1 MSPFFDSV
9 VLSGD
14 TDVPTASIA
23 LSKALNRIRLPEDA
37 DFGPAAPAVRKNPVV
52 VLQFPGALM
61 IRSLYVL
68 VLVAMA
74 AGSASLQAQAR
85 PQPQDPKSS
94 VPRTH
99 LPPPGMCR
107 IWLDNVPPSQ
117 QPAPTDCASAVRN
130 QPRNGRVIFND
141 EPRNSNPRLP
151 IVKSLKEP
159 VPTPPRKA
167 PDAPAPAKPPPKPVK
182 PDRPEPRG

>member
-1 MSPFFDSV
+1 
-9 VLSGD
+9 
-14 TDVPTASIA
+14 
-23 LSKALNRIRLPEDA
+23 
-37 DFGPAAPAVRKNPVV
+37 
-52 VLQFPGALM
+52 M
-61 IRSLYVL
+61 IRSLSVV

-85 PQPQDPKSS
+85 PQPQEPKPA

-141 EPRNSNPRLP
+141 EPRNPNPRLP
-151 IVKSLKEP
+151 IVKSLKDP
-159 VPTPPRKA
+159 AAAPRKT
-167 PDAPAPAKPPPKPVK
+167 PDEPAPAPAKPANPNPKPVK
-182 PDRPEPRG
+182 PDRPEPGR

>member
-1 MSPFFDSV
+1 M
-9 VLSGD
+9 
-14 TDVPTASIA
+14 T
-23 LSKALNRIRLPEDA
+23 
-37 DFGPAAPAVRKNPVV
+37 
-52 VLQFPGALM
+52 
-61 IRSLYVL
+61 RSLYVL
-68 VLVAMA
+68 VFAAMA
-74 AGSASLQAQAR
+74 AGSASLHAQAR
-85 PQPQDPKSS
+85 PQPQDPQPT

-141 EPRNSNPRLP
+141 EQRNPRLP

-159 VPTPPRKA
+159 VVAPKPDEPAPTPP
-167 PDAPAPAKPPPKPVK
+167 KPTTKPPKPVK
-182 PDRPEPRG
+182 PDGAEPRR